1 MASTLLKSA
10 RLTSRIPRFLA
21 SSRRLA
27 SSFVE
32 TEQKGKVLV
41 VSINRPEKRN
51 AINTETA
58 TELVECFHSFEID
71 DSSAVAVLCGKGGY
85 FCSGYDLEELSQRD
99 AEDFLSKL
107 KPPGDGNGPLGPT
120 RLKLTKPVVGAIQG
134 HAVGGG
140 LELALM
146 CDLRIAEESTVF
158 GFFNRRFGVP
168 LLDGGAV
175 RLPYIIG
182 LSRALDLIMTG
193 RAVHSDEALHIGL
206 ANRVVPNGSAVEEAI
221 KLATQISKFP
231 QDALKADR
239 KTAFYSAYNAD
250 SFYDALTYE
259 YRKGVKLPTIKDSIA
274 GAQKFQSGIGKKG
287 SFEEWLD
294 H

>member
-1 MASTLLKSA
+1 MAT
-10 RLTSRIPRFLA
+10 
-21 SSRRLA
+21 

-41 VSINRPEKRN
+41 ISINRPEKRN
-51 AINTETA
+51 AINSETA
-58 TELVECFHSFEID
+58 TKLAECFRIFEID
-71 DSSAVAVLCGKGGY
+71 DSYAVAVLCGKGGH
-85 FCSGYDLEELSQRD
+85 FCSGYDLAELSEKKP
-99 AEDFLSKL
+99 EDFLSSIA
-107 KPPGDGNGPLGPT
+107 PPGEGDGPLGPT

-175 RLPYIIG
+175 RLPYLIG
-182 LSRALDLIMTG
+182 LSRALDLIITG

-206 ANRVVPNGSAVEEAI
+206 ANRVVPNGSAVEAAI
-221 KLATQISKFP
+221 KLATQIAKFP

-239 KTAFYSAYNAD
+239 KSAFYSAFNAD

-259 YRKGVKLPTIKDSIA
+259 YRKALLFKL
-274 GAQKFQSGIGKKG
+274 F
-287 SFEEWLD
+287 
-294 H
+294 